1 MKSGHEDIREILPE
15 YIKGSLPEDLR
26 LCVEGHLKGCRDC
39 RDELTLISEIIS
51 EIAMVDIPDP
61 GELFWKTLPQKVRVS
76 VKEGR
81 KDRFSLMHLF
91 LRPLSLAAAVSILLL
106 SVFIFRDTRIE
117 VKPYFYY
124 VSNDPLAVS
133 LQDYSSLAEKD
144 IPLITDESE
153 ADGLDLRM
161 RSHEMYS
168 YHIDI
173 ASLSS
178 REMDSLYEALK
189 NKQYNGG

>member
-15 YIKGSLPEDLR
+15 YMKGCLPEDLR

-39 RDELTLISEIIS
+39 RDELMLIS

-61 GELFWKTLPQKVRVS
+61 GELFWKTLPKKVRAS

-106 SVFIFRDTRIE
+106 SVFTFRDTGRDIN
-117 VKPYFYY
+117 PYSYY
-124 VSNDPLAVS
+124 SFNDPLAVS

-144 IPLITDESE
+144 IPLITEKSE
-153 ADGLDLRM
+153 ADELDLRM

-189 NKQYNGG
+189 NQQKNGG